1 MYRFSWFIIVD
12 CLLRPQDVR
21 WKQSRDKVKIT
32 TAEDPAS
39 ACPSLKHATQS
50 LVPCGASRINYRC
63 LILHCKIWQRLTCGN
78 LGSQAGFKTIKT
90 AVGKSIWGGS
100 QRGALTA
107 FRGRSERLLGRGAAE
122 LARLDAG
129 GGGGPAE
136 AGPRAGQPPARLCP
150 GLRAP
155 AAMWKWD
162 R

>member
-1 MYRFSWFIIVD
+1 MYWFSWFIIVD

-39 ACPSLKHATQS
+39 TYPSLKHTTQL

-63 LILHCKIWQRLTCGN
+63 LILHCKIWQRLTRGN
-78 LGSQAGFKTIKT
+78 LGLQAGFKTIKT

-107 FRGRSERLLGRGAAE
+107 FQGRKERLVGSGGCRA
-122 LARLDAG
+122 DSAG
-129 GGGGPAE
+129 HVGL
-136 AGPRAGQPPARLCP
+136 RAGQPPAPLHP
-150 GLRAP
+150 ELRAP